1 MFNTRKAFTRERVRE
16 YLIDASMDYAS
27 ECLEKEPTKQDVQK
41 FVVDD
46 IKRVMGYRMRY
57 GVLSQEMVIDYLQG
71 LSLGVA
77 YTYYD
82 EWQKLNEWTG
92 ESNDIQKATDSD
104 MEKANAKYWH
114 LLSAEILR
122 WDRG

>member
-1 MFNTRKAFTRERVRE
+1 MFNTRKAFTRERVQK

-27 ECLEKEPTKQDVQK
+27 ECFEKEPTKQEVKQ
-41 FVVDD
+41 FVVDE
-46 IKRVMGYRMRY
+46 IKRVMGYRMRH
-57 GVLSQEMVIDYLQG
+57 GVLTQEMVINYLQG

-92 ESNDIQKATDSD
+92 ENNDIQKATDSD